1 MTVTGAGRPLL
12 VRTPGRRGDSPK
24 DSIVL
29 VHPGALPVS
38 HYRDLADG
46 VDPVRDL
53 VIVDL
58 ERMPAYFEAALTGR
72 VTTTIDEMAADVARA
87 LRELPVAGS
96 NWVLAGWSF
105 GGAICHA
112 LLGLLDDDEL
122 PQRVLVLD
130 GLAPVPEFTARDGEL
145 DPVEVLDWFAMYLA
159 AKRGG
164 TVDVPRERLRGKEFE
179 PALAEV
185 LEAAVAGGALL
196 PGTTTAGLRK
206 VFTAYR
212 AGLLRN
218 NHLVLHHSPKWTSVP
233 MVVLRPERGLVDRPG
248 ALGWDQVA
256 ESPKVLRCPGDHY
269 TMLRDPAAIRCF
281 AEIAA

>member
-1 MTVTGAGRPLL
+1 M
-12 VRTPGRRGDSPK
+12 
-24 DSIVL
+24 L
-29 VHPGALPVS
+29 VHPGAIPVS
-38 HYRDLADG
+38 HYLELAAG
-46 VDPVRDL
+46 VEPLRDL

-58 ERMPAYFEAALTGR
+58 ERMPAYFEAALTRR
-72 VTTTIDEMAADVARA
+72 VTTTIGEIAADVVRA
-87 LRELPVAGS
+87 LRELPVAGR

-105 GGAICHA
+105 GGTICHA
-112 LLGLLDDDEL
+112 LLDLLDEDEL

-130 GLAPVPEFTARDGEL
+130 ALAPVPEFTARDGEL
-145 DPVEVLDWFAMYLA
+145 DPVQVLGWFAMYLA

-164 TVDVPRERLRGKEFE
+164 TVDVRLRGTEFE

-185 LEAAVAGGALL
+185 LDAAVAGGALL

-206 VFTAYR
+206 VFTTYR
-212 AGLLRN
+212 DGLLRN
-218 NHLVLHHSPKWTSVP
+218 NHLVLAHSPQWTDVP
-233 MVVLRPERGLVDRPG
+233 LVVLRPERGLVDRPG

-281 AEIAA
+281 AEISA

>member
-1 MTVTGAGRPLL
+1 MTATRPDRPLL
-12 VRTPGRRGDSPK
+12 VRTPGRRGDPV
-24 DSIVL
+24 VL
-29 VHPGALPVS
+29 IHPGAIPVS
-38 HYRDLADG
+38 HYRDLAEG
-46 VDPVRDL
+46 VDPVREL

-58 ERMPAYFEAALTGR
+58 EQMPAYFEAALTR
-72 VTTTIDEMAADVARA
+72 RITTTIDEIAADVARE
-87 LRELPVAGS
+87 LRTLPVAGT

-105 GGAICHA
+105 GGSICHA
-112 LLGLLDDDEL
+112 LLDLLDEDEL

-130 GLAPVPEFTARDGEL
+130 ALAPVPEFTARDGEL
-145 DPVEVLDWFAMYLA
+145 DPVQVLGWFAMYLA

-164 TVDVPRERLRGKEFE
+164 IVDVPPERLRGREFE

-185 LEAAVAGGALL
+185 LDAAVAGGALL

-206 VFTAYR
+206 VFTTYR
-212 AGLLRN
+212 DGLLRN
-218 NHLVLHHSPKWTSVP
+218 NHLVLAHSPKWTDVP
-233 MVVLRPERGLVDRPG
+233 VVVLRPERGLVDRPG

>member
-1 MTVTGAGRPLL
+1 MTATRPDRPLL
-12 VRTPGRRGDSPK
+12 VRTPGQAGDPV
-24 DSIVL
+24 VL
-29 VHPGALPVS
+29 VHPGAIPVS
-38 HYRDLADG
+38 HYRELAEG
-46 VDPVRDL
+46 VDPLRGL

-58 ERMPAYFEAALTGR
+58 EQMPAYFEAALTRR

-87 LRELPVAGS
+87 LRELPVSGR

-105 GGAICHA
+105 GGTICHA
-112 LLGLLDDDEL
+112 LLGLLDEDEL

-130 GLAPVPEFTARDGEL
+130 ALAPVPEFTARDGEL
-145 DPVEVLDWFAMYLA
+145 DPVQVLGWFAMYLA

-164 TVDVPRERLRGKEFE
+164 TVDVPPERLHGREFE

-185 LEAAVAGGALL
+185 LDAAVAGGALL

-206 VFTAYR
+206 VFTTYR
-212 AGLLRN
+212 DGLLRN
-218 NHLVLHHSPKWTSVP
+218 NHLVLGHSPKWTDLP

-281 AEIAA
+281 AEISA